1 MRVIHMYEMQ
11 LNLAMDCIGVGLRWP
26 FLLWLSHFKTKTSF
40 GFLTKKSGVIFL
52 YLSFEKSENELVRPK
67 MVFLVILAKF

>member
-40 GFLTKKSGVIFL
+40 GFLVGKLNFCVSAQDVQSSCINVI
-52 YLSFEKSENELVRPK
+52 
-67 MVFLVILAKF
+67 VFIYSTNAMT